1 MGVDLE
7 RAERLRDEYV
17 ASIGEWDES
26 LEALLELDPD
36 YFETYLGL
44 AAAPWRGAGHLD
56 PKVRELVLLTVDAAA
71 THLHEPG
78 IRLHVRR
85 ALEHGATEAELLEV
99 LQLTSTMGIHSI
111 TVGVPVLLECAAE
124 RGPSPERERTP
135 RQEELKR
142 EFEEKRGYWHAFWDG
157 VLDLDPEFF
166 AAYVELSSHPWEHG
180 VLEPKVKELIYTA
193 FDAAATHMYIPGLT
207 QHIRNALGYGA
218 TLGEVMEVL
227 ELAST
232 LGIHTHAVAMPILA
246 EELER
251 VRSTAE
257 QEA

>member
-1 MGVDLE
+1 MAVETE
-7 RAERLRDEYV
+7 RAQRLRGEYV

-36 YFETYLGL
+36 YFEKYLAL
-44 AAAPWRGAGHLD
+44 AAAPWRGEGHLE

-78 IRLHVRR
+78 IRLHIRR

-111 TVGVPVLLECAAE
+111 TVGVPVLLECASE
-124 RGPSPERERTP
+124 RGRGPAKERTP

-142 EFEEKRGYWHAFWDG
+142 EFEEKRGYWHPFWDG

-218 TLGEVMEVL
+218 TLGEIMEVL

-232 LGIHTHAVAMPILA
+232 LGIHTHAVALPILA
-246 EELER
+246 EELAR
-251 VRSTAE
+251 ARDVAE